1 MKLQFYLT
9 FLRWRSSSAS
19 NGTRKEDH
27 ERKFK
32 DKNVRRSLVLESQSG
47 EVQKT
52 NNKSKKTSL
61 KDKKKK
67 GKERDRP
74 KNVGFAENNDTVDST
89 DTKSLGSICF
99 VIDTEKDTLSVI
111 SGNSLITK
119 SDQ

>member
-1 MKLQFYLT
+1 M
-9 FLRWRSSSAS
+9 
-19 NGTRKEDH
+19 
-27 ERKFK
+27 
-32 DKNVRRSLVLESQSG
+32 LENQSG

-52 NNKSKKTSL
+52 KTKSKKTSL
-61 KDKKKK
+61 KDRKKK

-74 KNVGFAENNDTVDST
+74 KNVGFADSYDTVDNI

-119 SDQ
+119 SNQ